1 MAFMHEQVCVLRESQ
16 SATIEREI
24 NLAGVG
30 MADVCVKKAGETPGH
45 AVEEQQVHNERWAG
59 ALRLMGRFIISHY
72 QLIPLDRLG
81 PAGMHQGYVKER
93 GKLREKGS

>member
-1 MAFMHEQVCVLRESQ
+1 MCLEREP
-16 SATIEREI
+16 ICYDREKEI
-24 NLAGVG
+24 NLAGDG